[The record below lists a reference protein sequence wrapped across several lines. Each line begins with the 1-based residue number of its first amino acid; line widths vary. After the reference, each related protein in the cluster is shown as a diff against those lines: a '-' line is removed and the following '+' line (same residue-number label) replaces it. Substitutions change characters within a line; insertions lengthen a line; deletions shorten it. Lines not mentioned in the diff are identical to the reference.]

1 MRTPACSLL
10 VTSRGAVPFM
20 TPDIV
25 AVLPAGTGCAG
36 RASMGAK
43 LDLPQLCGP
52 AGVSYRQ
59 RVDAAKRAKVAAA
72 AAEAGGACGGGL
84 VVRALVQQ
92 RRQR

>member
-1 MRTPACSLL
+1 M
-10 VTSRGAVPFM
+10 PFM

-36 RASMGAK
+36 RASMGVK
-43 LDLPQLCGP
+43 LDLPQLCEP